1 MKRTFVT
8 IWNSFWLVYLTFFA
22 LPFPMIIY
30 YGTQDGSEETHF
42 LEKSP
47 VTALIMLGISVALWC
62 LLFTGYF
69 KNWIGSV
76 FREKRNIEQIKAD
89 GVLRKAE
96 ILSAEKTAKPYAG
109 IDSYALKLSF
119 KNLADTTVLVNTTVH
134 DAKPYERRFE
144 KGKRVDLL
152 LDQSMKRS
160 PYFIFANAEVRL
172 KIPVLLLKILGW
184 AIFLALV
191 IWYYGYAYAD
201 ESRGAGWRFL
211 SFGHPLIVCPL
222 ILFCYRILARLLK
235 RYIGRV
241 NELILIKFKGRRTS
255 AKLINASQT
264 GVYINEQPQIRF
276 ELEYHDNKRQLHR
289 TSLKKTIGLLQL
301 DLTKQEQLDIFY
313 LPEDPSRIALAYDLD
328 ELND

>member
-1 MKRTFVT
+1 MNRTFVT

-22 LPFPMIIY
+22 IPFPMIIY
-30 YGTQDGSEETHF
+30 YATQDGSEETHL

-47 VTALIMLGISVALWC
+47 VTALIMLGISVVLWC
-62 LLFTGYF
+62 LLFSGYF

-76 FREKRNIEQIKAD
+76 LREKRNIEQIKAD
-89 GVLRKAE
+89 GVLRNAE
-96 ILSAEKTAKPYAG
+96 ILSVEKTSKPGAG

-119 KNLADTTVLVNTTVH
+119 KNLADTTVQVNTTVN
-134 DAKPYERRFE
+134 DTKPYERRFE
-144 KGKRVDLL
+144 KGKRVELL

-160 PYFIFANAEVRL
+160 PYFIFANAEVRI
-172 KIPVLLLKILGW
+172 KIPVLLLKMLGW

-235 RYIGRV
+235 RYLGRV
-241 NELILIKFKGRRTS
+241 DELVLIKFKGRRTS
-255 AKLINASQT
+255 ARLINASQT
-264 GVYINEQPQIRF
+264 GMYMNAQPQIRF
-276 ELEYHDNKRQLHR
+276 ELEYSDYKGQLHR
-289 TSLKKTIGLLQL
+289 KSLKKVIGLFHL
-301 DLTKQEQLDIFY
+301 DLIRQEQLDIFY
-313 LPEDPSRIALAYDLD
+313 LPEDPSRVALAYDL
-328 ELND
+328 LTI